1 VSGTEPRT
9 PVCSSRRKRCTLLGI
24 DCGAALGFRSMAM
37 DTPGGGLGRSDEPA
51 VGTAPLEVFWRPGC
65 PYCSG
70 LRREL
75 ARRQVPATWRNIWD
89 DPAARD
95 VVRSVNSGSETVPTA
110 RIGTYT
116 LTNPSWRQL
125 APLLG
130 DGPWQQAPSS
140 TGRMKSVASWSP
152 VAVRGHQ
159 PCLDLH
165 GSRRRCVGGRR
176 VGRGVLV
183 ADPWPT
189 NVSSPLMASD
199 RRSPSRMARIAARP
213 GGVARPWWL
222 PASLAVLVAGADLA
236 SKQWALAHLGAAGS
250 SHSGRQLAV
259 VANRGAAWGLGS
271 SAPLLIGIVEAFGVV
286 LLGWWLVTRTTS
298 AERVCLAVVLGGATA
313 NLIERVGRGA
323 VTD

>member
-1 VSGTEPRT
+1 MSGTEPRT

-152 VAVRGHQ
+152 VALFVVISLVLTFTGH
-159 PCLDLH
+159 D
-165 GSRRRCVGGRR
+165 
-176 VGRGVLV
+176 
-183 ADPWPT
+183 
-189 NVSSPLMASD
+189 
-199 RRSPSRMARIAARP
+199 
-213 GGVARPWWL
+213 GVAWGADALAVAFWWL
-222 PASLAVLVAGADLA
+222 T
-236 SKQWALAHLGAAGS
+236 
-250 SHSGRQLAV
+250 
-259 VANRGAAWGLGS
+259 RGL
-271 SAPLLIGIVEAFGVV
+271 
-286 LLGWWLVTRTTS
+286 RT
-298 AERVCLAVVLGGATA
+298 
-313 NLIERVGRGA
+313 
-323 VTD
+323 